1 MKVSEVKLRMINKVN
16 SLIDQ
21 YFSGNDLPD
30 KFINSTMKIIVKQN
44 VYKVD
49 TIFELFADK
58 NGEIDLH
65 MMVDEYAKMIGD
77 EGFVFDIKEYVANDF
92 IKGMIP
98 DKVLIIKKDDIISL
112 LT

>member
-1 MKVSEVKLRMINKVN
+1 MKVSEVKLRLINKVN

-21 YFSGNDLPD
+21 YFGGSDLSE

-44 VYKVD
+44 ANKMDDV
-49 TIFELFADK
+49 FGLFTDN

-77 EGFVFDIKEYVANDF
+77 DGFVFDIKEYVPNDF
-92 IKGMIP
+92 VRGLIP
-98 DKVLIIKKDDIISL
+98 NKVLVIKKEDIMSL